1 MDAKPRG
8 GFLDTFPI
16 GAPFTFIGCGYKGQD
31 YFAPLLTFDHD
42 LLTTRKSGHSNFMP
56 PFVSAPR
63 KAVGFEGT
71 KLIPKASEVEIAAA
85 MNRLLTEPQFKEA
98 ARRVGDAIK
107 ADIDRSSFVDEME
120 TIAAGR
126 WASQQPLRRQL
137 QGTA

>member
-1 MDAKPRG
+1 MLNPRG

-16 GAPFTFIGCGYKGQD
+16 GAPFTFIGCGYKGQN

-71 KLIPKASEVEIAAA
+71 KLIPKTSSTTPSQDKPKISAVIAP
-85 MNRLLTEPQFKEA
+85 T
-98 ARRVGDAIK
+98 
-107 ADIDRSSFVDEME
+107 
-120 TIAAGR
+120 
-126 WASQQPLRRQL
+126 
-137 QGTA
+137 